1 MYQLTMTFTD
11 DETASILS
19 DFPKF
24 ELSYE
29 TMTHK
34 KVFDYNVIL
43 AIPQGQSCF
52 AWFTSYKEDNVCF
65 ILELDT
71 DFTNINNNNNKNS
84 NNKNSNKNS
93 NKNIIKNIKIGL
105 TGFKDKLALG
115 TVFYGTTF
123 KTNNGLNCFCIEDM
137 YYYKGVNYSA
147 RTFVSRLETLKSI
160 LETEISQQA
169 LTPGYTIFGLPL
181 MNSDLLVLLKDIEM
195 LPYKVTYL
203 KYRWYETK
211 KIMCA
216 EYYSKNKDPMRT
228 NITNNSRA
236 PVETRPIQTQN
247 KPQVQNKQQ
256 TQNKPQVQNKQQTQ
270 NKQMSYAIFLITPDI
285 KSDIYNLFIVKDGK
299 TEFYDYAFIPDYDTS
314 VNMNRLFRNIKE
326 NENLDTLEESDDE
339 GDFEDDRMDK
349 YVYLDRSYKMNC
361 QFNYKFKK
369 WVPISIVNATDP
381 IVSYSKLSFLKM

>member
-1 MYQLTMTFTD
+1 MYQPTMTFTD

-43 AIPQGQSCF
+43 AIPQGQQCF

-65 ILELDT
+65 ILEIDRDLT
-71 DFTNINNNNNKNS
+71 
-84 NNKNSNKNS
+84 

-115 TVFYGTTF
+115 TVLYGTTF
-123 KTNNGLNCFCIEDM
+123 KSNGLNCFCIEDL
-137 YYYKGVNYSA
+137 YYYKGVNYSG
-147 RTFVSRLETLKSI
+147 RTFVNRLETLKSV
-160 LETEISQQA
+160 LDSELSQQA
-169 LTPGYTIFGLPL
+169 LTAKYTIFGLPL
-181 MNSDLLVLLKDIEM
+181 MNSDLLVLLKDIEV

-216 EYYSKNKDPMRT
+216 EYYSKNKGPIKT
-228 NITNNSRA
+228 NITTSPR
-236 PVETRPIQTQN
+236 TQLDN
-247 KPQVQNKQQ
+247 KPTQTQNKQQ
-256 TQNKPQVQNKQQTQ
+256 TQNKHISN
-270 NKQMSYAIFLITPDI
+270 AIFLITPDI
-285 KSDIYNLFIVKDGK
+285 KSDIYNLFITKDGK

-339 GDFEDDRMDK
+339 CEFEDDRMDK

-369 WVPISIVNATDP
+369 WMPLSIANSTDP
-381 IVSYSKLSFLKM
+381 IVSYNIIEKKNIV

>member
-43 AIPQGQSCF
+43 AIPEGQPCF

-65 ILELDT
+65 ILEVNIDR
-71 DFTNINNNNNKNS
+71 DFTNSNNNSSRKITNN
-84 NNKNSNKNS
+84 
-93 NKNIIKNIKIGL
+93 IKNIKIVL

-123 KTNNGLNCFCIEDM
+123 KTNNGLNCFCIEDL

-147 RTFVSRLETLKSI
+147 RTFVNRLETLKSI
-160 LETEISQQA
+160 LETELSQQA
-169 LTPGYTIFGLPL
+169 LMPRYTIFGLPL
-181 MNSDLLVLLKDIEM
+181 MNSDLLVLLKDIEV
-195 LPYKVTYL
+195 LPYKVSYL

-216 EYYSKNKDPMRT
+216 EYYSKRKGP
-228 NITNNSRA
+228 NITNNNTNKPREQL
-236 PVETRPIQTQN
+236 ETRPTQIQPQIKPQTQN
-247 KPQVQNKQQ
+247 KHNKQIS
-256 TQNKPQVQNKQQTQ
+256 N
-270 NKQMSYAIFLITPDI
+270 AIFLITPDI
-285 KSDIYNLFIVKDGK
+285 KSDIYNLFVAKDGK
-299 TEFYDYAFIPDYDTS
+299 NEFYDYAFIPDYDTS

-326 NENLDTLEESDDE
+326 NENLDALEESDDE
-339 GDFEDDRMDK
+339 FEFEDDRMDK

-369 WVPISIVNATDP
+369 WLPLSIANSTDP
-381 IVSYSKLSFLKM
+381 IVSYSKLSFLKIS